1 MRPVSQIRRLGATL
15 TYARELDTLPLG
27 SVVLVSSSPDP
38 CYFRRSSL
46 GWLAC
51 HRDGDTSLHA
61 ELVEDLDGWPTA
73 LPTRE
78 LRLPA
83 VVIYLPA
90 DMVLPPRDR
99 ARYKVVA

>member
-1 MRPVSQIRRLGATL
+1 MRPVDQIRQLGATL
-15 TYARELDTLPLG
+15 TYGRELDALPLG
-27 SVVLVSSSPDP
+27 SVVLVSSSPNP

-51 HRDGDTSLHA
+51 HGDGDTSLQA
-61 ELVEDLDGWPTA
+61 ELVADLDGWPTA

-83 VVIYLPA
+83 VVVSLPTH
-90 DMVLPPRDR
+90 MVLPPRDR
-99 ARYKVVA
+99 ARHKAVA